1 MKSDSTCSPLTA
13 ELLQK
18 SLHPPSNSTTE
29 KKAIETGSAARR
41 RNPWTLRLR
50 PASERWCSWAHEKR
64 DFLRRRASAPNPR
77 AWFLKARFLYQNA
90 WIAMPKSDER
100 SYSSSFNSC
109 RLLQKSGLR
118 ISASW
123 IGLNLVPRVSP
134 KKGETLGTRLD
145 QPNRGFGNRAQLD
158 TVRYAFMPC
167 GHLDFQS
174 AVTAQS
180 DEFKCSSHNSESR
193 LLTVKT

>member
-1 MKSDSTCSPLTA
+1 MHDFIKLLKRSSTCYFNRDSSSSCSTRAERPRSGRSSMKSDSTCSPLTA

-123 IGLNLVPRVSP
+123 IGLNLVPRAPRKNWNPSKLYWLIGGCFLLRPVS
-134 KKGETLGTRLD
+134 KRC
-145 QPNRGFGNRAQLD
+145 F
-158 TVRYAFMPC
+158 
-167 GHLDFQS
+167 S
-174 AVTAQS
+174 
-180 DEFKCSSHNSESR
+180 
-193 LLTVKT
+193 